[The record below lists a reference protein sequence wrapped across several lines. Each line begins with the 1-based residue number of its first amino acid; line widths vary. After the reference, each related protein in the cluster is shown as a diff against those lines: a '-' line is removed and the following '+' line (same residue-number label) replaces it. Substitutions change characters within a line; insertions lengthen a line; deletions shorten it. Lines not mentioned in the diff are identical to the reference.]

1 MPFSPRS
8 WQLLAFSPTQWELSG
23 LSTPCSAV
31 LLPLSSLTTQW
42 IYGSLSCDFTP
53 CLHTSQSTWK
63 AHGHLVISLSFP
75 TIPWQERE
83 WWGRGTGEESSEE
96 RREKGRKGEEGRGG
110 EGRGGEGRREPK
122 NRCGTPAYTFSS
134 LPFPPAACTEY
145 SRQGPS
151 YCSPGQSASFQHEC
165 WHPGTLFCKS
175 VTSSLLNRKTTLAWG
190 QGCITVLQ
198 CLSPRRVMPKMRTMN
213 SGLKGDHVGKASRI
227 CLQRPQKEKKN

>member
-83 WWGRGTGEESSEE
+83 WWGRGTGGESQ
-96 RREKGRKGEEGRGG
+96 RTDV
-110 EGRGGEGRREPK
+110 EPLP
-122 NRCGTPAYTFSS
+122 TPSPPCPSPLLPALNIAGKDHLIFLQDKVHHFSMN
-134 LPFPPAACTEY
+134 A
-145 SRQGPS
+145 
-151 YCSPGQSASFQHEC
+151 
-165 WHPGTLFCKS
+165 GTLEHFFANQWH
-175 VTSSLLNRKTTLAWG
+175 LLCWIG
-190 QGCITVLQ
+190 
-198 CLSPRRVMPKMRTMN
+198 
-213 SGLKGDHVGKASRI
+213 
-227 CLQRPQKEKKN
+227 RPH